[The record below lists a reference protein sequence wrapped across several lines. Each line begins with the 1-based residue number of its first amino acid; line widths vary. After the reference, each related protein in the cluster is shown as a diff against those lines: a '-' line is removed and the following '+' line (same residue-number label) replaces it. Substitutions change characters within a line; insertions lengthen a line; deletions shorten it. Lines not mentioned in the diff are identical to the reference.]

1 MKAKR
6 VTGDGGQV
14 AGKATAGL
22 GLSRAFTLIEL
33 MVAIALGALMMMVAI
48 PALRAVHKP
57 PLVRASNDFIEA
69 CREARARAVL
79 TGKPMQVAVVVN
91 ERTTELRVE
100 PAPLTEFASMAP
112 SGEPGSPDNATTS
125 EIKAKPLFQAE
136 FPEDVAFRKLV
147 INLRD
152 AMAGDNGAAAIRF
165 FPNGTCDALD
175 AELQWRRLDVRKFT
189 SELVTGL
196 ISVEA
201 LQ

>member
-1 MKAKR
+1 MRTRRATYDKW
-6 VTGDGGQV
+6 QV
-14 AGKATAGL
+14 ASGATVSPCR
-22 GLSRAFTLIEL
+22 SRAFTLIEL

-48 PALRAVHKP
+48 PALRAAHKP
-57 PLVRASNDFIEA
+57 PLVRAGNDFLEA

-91 ERTTELRVE
+91 ERTTELQVE
-100 PAPLTEFASMAP
+100 PAPLTEFAAIAP
-112 SGEPGSPDNATTS
+112 AAELGSPENATTS
-125 EIKAKPLFQAE
+125 ESKAKPLFQAE

-196 ISVEA
+196 INMEA
-201 LQ
+201 LP